1 MGFIYKKRC
10 IKGIDW
16 LLCCCCWNLMGFLWN
31 ILSNCNLIRSLIVYW
46 NASKFYGV
54 LREIYCRWT
63 VWGRT
68 IMSKSINIKSKIP
81 ISQLHF
87 PLITQMN
94 ASIFS
99 SRRHYEALKGKNDSL
114 IAFAVCFNINY
125 LWKIHYLCDLT
136 PRVLRH
142 F

>member
-1 MGFIYKKRC
+1 
-10 IKGIDW
+10 
-16 LLCCCCWNLMGFLWN
+16 
-31 ILSNCNLIRSLIVYW
+31 
-46 NASKFYGV
+46 
-54 LREIYCRWT
+54 
-63 VWGRT
+63 
-68 IMSKSINIKSKIP
+68 MSKSINIKSKIP

-125 LWKIHYLCDLT
+125 L
-136 PRVLRH
+136 
-142 F
+142 